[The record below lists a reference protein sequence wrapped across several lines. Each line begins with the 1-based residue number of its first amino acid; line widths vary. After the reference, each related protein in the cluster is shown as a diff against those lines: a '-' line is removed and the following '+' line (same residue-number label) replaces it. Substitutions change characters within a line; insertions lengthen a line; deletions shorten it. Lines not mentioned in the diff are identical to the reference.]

1 MESWAL
7 KGPYFTIPV
16 APWHK
21 QFVYL
26 KREGKFYQFCC
37 LPNGLSPAPRIF
49 SKILKPLF
57 SFFRSINHKSS
68 AYTDAIWLQRQA
80 LEKFGFIINYETSS
94 LTS

>member
-1 MESWAL
+1 MESCAL

-49 SKILKPLF
+49 SKILKLF
-57 SFFRSINHKSS
+57 SLSSEVLTINQVLIQML
-68 AYTDAIWLQRQA
+68 YGCTDKL
-80 LEKFGFIINYETSS
+80 
-94 LTS
+94 